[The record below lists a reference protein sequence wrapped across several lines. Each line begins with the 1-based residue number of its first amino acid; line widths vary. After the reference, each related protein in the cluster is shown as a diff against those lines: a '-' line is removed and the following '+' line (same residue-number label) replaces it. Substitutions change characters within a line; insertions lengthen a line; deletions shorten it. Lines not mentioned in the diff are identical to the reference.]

1 MADKSSEKVKRIA
14 KKASQR
20 GAEIK
25 AKGAEI
31 KARGAE
37 IKAIRNGNAVPKVNS
52 GQLELL
58 VSIVPSNKTEFY
70 TDLLQSSFEVNFQW
84 TARAHGTADAE
95 MLKLSEWSDQTKTAI
110 FSVIK
115 KEHATD
121 ALAALDERFKTI
133 KRGKGIAFTVPFTSM
148 IGVAA
153 YGFLS
158 NNLKT
163 VKEEKNG

>member
-1 MADKSSEKVKRIA
+1 MVDKVVKKVKKVA
-14 KKASQR
+14 KKA
-20 GAEIK
+20 A

-31 KARGAE
+31 KAA
-37 IKAIRNGNAVPKVNS
+37 RNNSSAAPKVNS
-52 GQLELL
+52 GKLMLL
-58 VSIVPSNKTEFY
+58 VSIVPNNKAEFY

-84 TARAHGTADAE
+84 TSRARGTANAE
-95 MLKLSEWSDQTKTAI
+95 MLSLSEWNDQTKTAI

-115 KEHATD
+115 QERAKE
-121 ALAALDERFKTI
+121 ALATLEEKFKTI
-133 KRGKGIAFTVPFTSM
+133 KKGKGIAFTVPFSSM

-163 VKEEKNG
+163 VKEGHNER

>member
-1 MADKSSEKVKRIA
+1 MVDKVVKKVKKVA
-14 KKASQR
+14 KKAAAE

-25 AKGAEI
+25 A
-31 KARGAE
+31 ARNNSSA
-37 IKAIRNGNAVPKVNS
+37 APKVNS
-52 GQLELL
+52 GKLMLL
-58 VSIVPSNKTEFY
+58 VSIVPNNKAEFY

-84 TARAHGTADAE
+84 TSRARGTANAE
-95 MLKLSEWSDQTKTAI
+95 MLSLSEWNDQTKTAI

-115 KEHATD
+115 QERAKE
-121 ALAALDERFKTI
+121 ALATLEEKFKTI
-133 KRGKGIAFTVPFTSM
+133 KKGKGIAFTVPFSSM

-163 VKEEKNG
+163 VKEGHNER

>member
-1 MADKSSEKVKRIA
+1 MADKVVKKVKKVA
-14 KKASQR
+14 KKVAAQ

-25 AKGAEI
+25 A
-31 KARGAE
+31 ARNNSFA
-37 IKAIRNGNAVPKVNS
+37 APKVNS
-52 GQLELL
+52 GKLMLL
-58 VSIVPSNKTEFY
+58 VSIVPNNKAEFY

-84 TARAHGTADAE
+84 TSRASGTANAE
-95 MLKLSEWSDQTKTAI
+95 MLSLSEWNDQTKTAI

-115 KEHATD
+115 QERAKE
-121 ALAALDERFKTI
+121 ALATLEEKFKTI
-133 KRGKGIAFTVPFTSM
+133 KKGKGIAFTVPFSSM

-163 VKEEKNG
+163 VKEGNNER

>member
-1 MADKSSEKVKRIA
+1 MVDKVVKKVKKVA
-14 KKASQR
+14 KKA
-20 GAEIK
+20 A

-31 KARGAE
+31 KAA
-37 IKAIRNGNAVPKVNS
+37 RNNSSAAPKVNS
-52 GQLELL
+52 GKLMLL
-58 VSIVPSNKTEFY
+58 VSIVPNSKAEFY

-84 TARAHGTADAE
+84 TSRARGTANAE
-95 MLKLSEWSDQTKTAI
+95 MLSLSEWNDQTKTAI

-115 KEHATD
+115 QERAKE
-121 ALAALDERFKTI
+121 ALATLEEKFKTI
-133 KRGKGIAFTVPFTSM
+133 KKGKGIAFTVPFSSM

-163 VKEEKNG
+163 VKEGHNER

>member
-1 MADKSSEKVKRIA
+1 MVEKVVKKVKKVA
-14 KKASQR
+14 KKA
-20 GAEIK
+20 A

-31 KARGAE
+31 KAA
-37 IKAIRNGNAVPKVNS
+37 RNNSSAAPKVNS
-52 GQLELL
+52 GKLMLL
-58 VSIVPSNKTEFY
+58 VSIVPNNKAEFY

-84 TARAHGTADAE
+84 TSRARGTANAE
-95 MLKLSEWSDQTKTAI
+95 MLSLSEWNDQTKTAI

-115 KEHATD
+115 QERAKE
-121 ALAALDERFKTI
+121 ALATLEEKFKTI
-133 KRGKGIAFTVPFTSM
+133 KKGKGIAFTVPFSSM

-163 VKEEKNG
+163 VKEGHNER

>member
-1 MADKSSEKVKRIA
+1 MVDKVVKKVKKVA
-14 KKASQR
+14 KKA
-20 GAEIK
+20 A

-31 KARGAE
+31 KAA
-37 IKAIRNGNAVPKVNS
+37 RNNSSAAPKVNS
-52 GQLELL
+52 GKLMLL
-58 VSIVPSNKTEFY
+58 VSIVPNNKAEFY

-84 TARAHGTADAE
+84 TSRARGTANAE
-95 MLKLSEWSDQTKTAI
+95 MRSLSEWNDQTKTAI

-115 KEHATD
+115 QERAKE
-121 ALAALDERFKTI
+121 ALATLEEKFKTI
-133 KRGKGIAFTVPFTSM
+133 KKGKGIAFTVPFSSM

-163 VKEEKNG
+163 VKEGHNER

>member
-1 MADKSSEKVKRIA
+1 MVDKVVKKVKKVA
-14 KKASQR
+14 KKA
-20 GAEIK
+20 A

-31 KARGAE
+31 KIARNNSSA
-37 IKAIRNGNAVPKVNS
+37 APKVNS
-52 GQLELL
+52 GKLMLL
-58 VSIVPSNKTEFY
+58 VSIVPNNKAEFY

-84 TARAHGTADAE
+84 TSRARGTANAE
-95 MLKLSEWSDQTKTAI
+95 MLSLSEWNDQTKTAI

-115 KEHATD
+115 QERAKE
-121 ALAALDERFKTI
+121 ALATLEEKFKTI
-133 KRGKGIAFTVPFTSM
+133 KKGKGIACTVPFSSM

-163 VKEEKNG
+163 VKEGHNER

>member
-1 MADKSSEKVKRIA
+1 MVEKVVKKVKKVA
-14 KKASQR
+14 KKA
-20 GAEIK
+20 A

-31 KARGAE
+31 KAA
-37 IKAIRNGNAVPKVNS
+37 RNNSSAAPKVNS
-52 GQLELL
+52 GKLMLL
-58 VSIVPSNKTEFY
+58 VSIVPNNKAEFY

-84 TARAHGTADAE
+84 TSRARGTANAE
-95 MLKLSEWSDQTKTAI
+95 MLSLSEWNDQTKTAI

-115 KEHATD
+115 QERAKE
-121 ALAALDERFKTI
+121 ALATLEEKFKTI
-133 KRGKGIAFTVPFTSM
+133 KKGKGIAFTVPFSSM

-163 VKEEKNG
+163 VKEGNNER

>member
-1 MADKSSEKVKRIA
+1 MVDKVVKKVKKVA
-14 KKASQR
+14 KKA
-20 GAEIK
+20 A

-31 KARGAE
+31 KAA
-37 IKAIRNGNAVPKVNS
+37 RNNSSAAPKVNS
-52 GQLELL
+52 GKLMLL
-58 VSIVPSNKTEFY
+58 VSIVPNNKAEFY

-84 TARAHGTADAE
+84 TSRARGTANAE
-95 MLKLSEWSDQTKTAI
+95 MLSLSEWNDQSKTAI

-115 KEHATD
+115 QERAKE
-121 ALAALDERFKTI
+121 ALATLEEKFKTI
-133 KRGKGIAFTVPFTSM
+133 KKGKGIAFTVPFSSM

-163 VKEEKNG
+163 VKEGHNER

>member
-1 MADKSSEKVKRIA
+1 MVDKVVKKVKKVA
-14 KKASQR
+14 KKA
-20 GAEIK
+20 A

-31 KARGAE
+31 KAA
-37 IKAIRNGNAVPKVNS
+37 RNNSSAAPKVNS
-52 GQLELL
+52 GKLMLL
-58 VSIVPSNKTEFY
+58 VSIVPNNKAEFY

-84 TARAHGTADAE
+84 ASRARGTANAE
-95 MLKLSEWSDQTKTAI
+95 MLSLSEWNDQTKTAI

-115 KEHATD
+115 QERAKE
-121 ALAALDERFKTI
+121 ALATLEEKFKTI
-133 KRGKGIAFTVPFTSM
+133 KKGKGIAFTVPFSSM

-163 VKEEKNG
+163 VKEGHNER

>member
-1 MADKSSEKVKRIA
+1 MVDKVVKKVKKVA
-14 KKASQR
+14 KKA
-20 GAEIK
+20 A

-31 KARGAE
+31 KAA
-37 IKAIRNGNAVPKVNS
+37 RNNSSAAPKVNS
-52 GQLELL
+52 GKLMLL
-58 VSIVPSNKTEFY
+58 VSIVPNNKAEFY

-84 TARAHGTADAE
+84 TSRARGTANAE
-95 MLKLSEWSDQTKTAI
+95 MLSLSEWNDQTKTAI

-115 KEHATD
+115 QERAKE
-121 ALAALDERFKTI
+121 ALATLEEKFTTI
-133 KRGKGIAFTVPFTSM
+133 KKGKGIAFTVPFSSM

-163 VKEEKNG
+163 VKEGHNER

>member
-1 MADKSSEKVKRIA
+1 MADKKTEKVKKIA
-14 KKASQR
+14 KKVSAR
-20 GAEIK
+20 NAEIK

-31 KARGAE
+31 KA
-37 IKAIRNGNAVPKVNS
+37 IRTGQAVPKVNS

-70 TDLLQSSFEVNFQW
+70 TDLLQSTFEVNFQW
-84 TARAHGTADAE
+84 IARAHGTANAE
-95 MLKLSEWSDQTKTAI
+95 LLKLSEWSEQTKTVI

-115 KEHATD
+115 KEHANE
-121 ALAALDERFKTI
+121 ALATLQDKFNKI
-133 KRGKGIAFTVPFTSM
+133 KKGKGIAFTVPFTSV
-148 IGVAA
+148 IGVAT

>member
-1 MADKSSEKVKRIA
+1 MVDKVVKKVKKVA
-14 KKASQR
+14 KKA
-20 GAEIK
+20 A

-31 KARGAE
+31 KAA
-37 IKAIRNGNAVPKVNS
+37 RNNSSAAPKVNS
-52 GQLELL
+52 GKLMLL
-58 VSIVPSNKTEFY
+58 VSIVPNNKAEFY

-84 TARAHGTADAE
+84 TSRARGTANAE
-95 MLKLSEWSDQTKTAI
+95 MLSLSEWNDQTKTAI

-115 KEHATD
+115 QERAKE
-121 ALAALDERFKTI
+121 ALATLEEKFKTI
-133 KRGKGIAFTVPFTSM
+133 KKGKGIAFTVPCSSM

-163 VKEEKNG
+163 VKEGHNER

>member
-1 MADKSSEKVKRIA
+1 MVDKVVKKVKKVA
-14 KKASQR
+14 KKA
-20 GAEIK
+20 A

-31 KARGAE
+31 KAA
-37 IKAIRNGNAVPKVNS
+37 RNNSSAAPKVNS
-52 GQLELL
+52 GKLMLL
-58 VSIVPSNKTEFY
+58 VSIVPNNKAELY

-84 TARAHGTADAE
+84 TSRARGTANAE
-95 MLKLSEWSDQTKTAI
+95 MLSLSEWNDQTKTAI

-115 KEHATD
+115 QERAKE
-121 ALAALDERFKTI
+121 ALATLEEKFKTI
-133 KRGKGIAFTVPFTSM
+133 KKGKGIAFTVPFSSM

-163 VKEEKNG
+163 VKEGHNER

>member
-1 MADKSSEKVKRIA
+1 MVAKVVKKVKKVA
-14 KKASQR
+14 KKA
-20 GAEIK
+20 A

-31 KARGAE
+31 KAA
-37 IKAIRNGNAVPKVNS
+37 RNNSSAAPKVNS
-52 GQLELL
+52 GKLMLL
-58 VSIVPSNKTEFY
+58 VSIVPNNKAEFY

-84 TARAHGTADAE
+84 TSRARGTANAE
-95 MLKLSEWSDQTKTAI
+95 MLSLSEWNDQTKTAI

-115 KEHATD
+115 QERAKE
-121 ALAALDERFKTI
+121 ALATLEEKFKTI
-133 KRGKGIAFTVPFTSM
+133 KKGKGIAFTVPFSSM

-163 VKEEKNG
+163 VKEGHNER

>member
-1 MADKSSEKVKRIA
+1 MVDKVVKKVKKVA
-14 KKASQR
+14 KKA
-20 GAEIK
+20 A

-31 KARGAE
+31 KAA
-37 IKAIRNGNAVPKVNS
+37 RNNSSAAPKVNS
-52 GQLELL
+52 GKLMLR
-58 VSIVPSNKTEFY
+58 VSIVPNNKAEFY

-84 TARAHGTADAE
+84 TSRARGTANAE
-95 MLKLSEWSDQTKTAI
+95 MLSLSEWNDQTKTAI

-115 KEHATD
+115 QERAKE
-121 ALAALDERFKTI
+121 ALATLEEKFKTI
-133 KRGKGIAFTVPFTSM
+133 KKGKGIAFTVPFSSM

-163 VKEEKNG
+163 VKEGHNER

>member
-1 MADKSSEKVKRIA
+1 MADKSVEKVKKIA

-20 GAEIK
+20 NAEIKAKGAEIK

-31 KARGAE
+31 KA
-37 IKAIRNGNAVPKVNS
+37 IRNGSATPKVSS
-52 GQLELL
+52 GQLEML
-58 VSIVPSNKTEFY
+58 VSIVPSNKAEFY
-70 TDLLQSSFEVNFQW
+70 TDLLQSTFEVNFQC
-84 TARAHGTADAE
+84 TARALGTANAE
-95 MLKLSEWSDQTKTAI
+95 MLKLSEWSDQTKTVI

-115 KEHATD
+115 KENAKEVLATLQD
-121 ALAALDERFKTI
+121 KFSKI
-133 KRGKGIAFTVPFTSM
+133 KKGKGIAFTVPFTSV
-148 IGVAA
+148 IGVAT

>member
-1 MADKSSEKVKRIA
+1 MADKPVEKVKKIA

-20 GAEIK
+20 NAEIK

-31 KARGAE
+31 KA
-37 IKAIRNGNAVPKVNS
+37 IRNGTATPKVSS
-52 GQLELL
+52 GQLEML
-58 VSIVPSNKTEFY
+58 VSIVPSNKAEFY
-70 TDLLQSSFEVNFQW
+70 TDLLQTGFEVNFQW
-84 TARAHGTADAE
+84 TARAHGTANAE
-95 MLKLSEWSDQTKTAI
+95 MLKLSDWSDQTKTVI

-115 KEHATD
+115 KENAKE
-121 ALAALDERFKTI
+121 ALATLQDKFNKI
-133 KRGKGIAFTVPFTSM
+133 KKGKGIAFTVPFTSV
-148 IGVAA
+148 IGVAT

>member
-1 MADKSSEKVKRIA
+1 MADKVVKKVKKVA
-14 KKASQR
+14 KKVA
-20 GAEIK
+20 

-31 KARGAE
+31 KAA
-37 IKAIRNGNAVPKVNS
+37 RNNSSAAPKVNS
-52 GQLELL
+52 GKLMLL
-58 VSIVPSNKTEFY
+58 VSIVPNNKAEFY

-84 TARAHGTADAE
+84 TSRASGTANAE
-95 MLKLSEWSDQTKTAI
+95 MLSLSEWNDQTKTAI

-115 KEHATD
+115 QERAKE
-121 ALAALDERFKTI
+121 ALATLEEKFKTI
-133 KRGKGIAFTVPFTSM
+133 KKGKGIAFTVPFSSM

-163 VKEEKNG
+163 VKEGNNER

>member
-1 MADKSSEKVKRIA
+1 MVDKVVKKVKKVA
-14 KKASQR
+14 KKA
-20 GAEIK
+20 A

-31 KARGAE
+31 KAA
-37 IKAIRNGNAVPKVNS
+37 RNNSSAAPKVNS
-52 GQLELL
+52 GKLMLL
-58 VSIVPSNKTEFY
+58 VSIVPNNKAEFY

-84 TARAHGTADAE
+84 TSRARGTANAE
-95 MLKLSEWSDQTKTAI
+95 MLSLSEWNDQTKTAI

-115 KEHATD
+115 QERAKE
-121 ALAALDERFKTI
+121 ALATLEEKFKTS
-133 KRGKGIAFTVPFTSM
+133 KKGKGIAFTVPFSSM

-163 VKEEKNG
+163 VKEENSNDDEH

>member
-1 MADKSSEKVKRIA
+1 MVDKVVKKVKKVA
-14 KKASQR
+14 KKA
-20 GAEIK
+20 A

-31 KARGAE
+31 KAA
-37 IKAIRNGNAVPKVNS
+37 RNNSSAAPKVNS
-52 GQLELL
+52 GKLMLL
-58 VSIVPSNKTEFY
+58 VSIVPNNKAEFY

-84 TARAHGTADAE
+84 TSRARGTANAE
-95 MLKLSEWSDQTKTAI
+95 MLSLSEWNDQTKTAI

-115 KEHATD
+115 QERAKE
-121 ALAALDERFKTI
+121 ALAMLEEKFKTI
-133 KRGKGIAFTVPFTSM
+133 KKGKGIAFTVPFSSM

-163 VKEEKNG
+163 VKEGHNER

>member
-1 MADKSSEKVKRIA
+1 MADKIVKKVKKVA
-14 KKASQR
+14 KKVA
-20 GAEIK
+20 

-31 KARGAE
+31 KAA
-37 IKAIRNGNAVPKVNS
+37 RNNSSAAPKVNS
-52 GQLELL
+52 GKLMLL
-58 VSIVPSNKTEFY
+58 VSIVPNNKAEFY

-84 TARAHGTADAE
+84 TSRARGTANAE
-95 MLKLSEWSDQTKTAI
+95 MLSLSEWNDQTKTAI

-115 KEHATD
+115 QERAKE
-121 ALAALDERFKTI
+121 ALATLEEKFKTI
-133 KRGKGIAFTVPFTSM
+133 KKGKGIAFTVPFSSM

-163 VKEEKNG
+163 VKEGHNER